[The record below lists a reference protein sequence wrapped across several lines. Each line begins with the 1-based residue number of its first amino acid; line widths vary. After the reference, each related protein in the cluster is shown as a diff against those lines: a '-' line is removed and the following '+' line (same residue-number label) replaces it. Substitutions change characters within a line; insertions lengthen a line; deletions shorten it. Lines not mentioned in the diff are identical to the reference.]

1 MAHGNSL
8 HYTRLIK
15 RLNRFP
21 QCAPP
26 GKHLYP
32 ILRMLFSEKE
42 AGYVSL
48 LPIKPFTSRAASRI
62 WKISLRATKQILN
75 ALADRGILLDID
87 QNGEAVYVLP
97 PPMAGFF
104 EFSMMRIRKDIDQ
117 KALAELF
124 YQYLNV
130 EEAFIKEL
138 FSIGQ
143 ARLGRVFINES
154 VIPDEHAV
162 YVLDYEKASSVI
174 QEASHISVSLCYCR
188 HKMAHLNRA
197 CNAPLDICMT
207 FNSVAASLIKHHIGR
222 AVCVSEGLDLLQKAY
237 DLNLVQFGEN
247 IREQVHFICNCC
259 GCCCEAMLAAKR
271 FSSFRPIYTSNFIAR
286 IGNQTC
292 TGCGQCI
299 AVCPINAIELVSDPS
314 GEDTKKKKARIHP
327 EVCLGCGICAR
338 NCKTKSISMDL
349 RKTRVVTP
357 VNTIHNSMIMAI
369 ERGKLHHFIF
379 DNQALFSHRIMAAI
393 LGIII
398 NLPPIKQVLVQEQVK
413 SRYLEYLISKSK
425 YR

>member
-8 HYTRLIK
+8 HYTRLIN

-21 QCAPP
+21 QCTPP
-26 GKHLYP
+26 GKTLYP

-48 LPIKPFTSRAASRI
+48 LPIKPFTSKDASRI
-62 WKISLRATKQILN
+62 WKISLREAKQILN

-104 EFSMMRIRKDIDQ
+104 EFSMMRIRQDIDQ

-143 ARLGRVFINES
+143 ARLGRVFINET

-174 QEASHISVSLCYCR
+174 QDASHISVSLCYCR

-197 CNAPLDICMT
+197 CKAPLDICMT
-207 FNSVAASLIKHHIGR
+207 FNSVAASLIKHGIGR
-222 AVCVSEGLDLLQKAY
+222 AACVSEGLDLLQKAY
-237 DLNLVQFGEN
+237 DHNLVQFGEN
-247 IREQVHFICNCC
+247 VREQVHFICNCC

-271 FSSFRPIYTSNFIAR
+271 FASFSPIYTSNFIAR
-286 IGNQTC
+286 IDNQTC
-292 TGCGQCI
+292 TGCGKCT
-299 AVCPINAIELVSDPS
+299 AVCPINAIELVTDPS
-314 GEDTKKKKARIHP
+314 GKSARKQKARIHP
-327 EVCLGCGICAR
+327 DICLGCGVCAR

-349 RKTRVVTP
+349 RKVRVVTP
-357 VNTIHNSMIMAI
+357 FNTIHNSMIMAI

-393 LGIII
+393 LGIIM
-398 NLPPIKQVLVQEQVK
+398 NLPPIKQALVRDQVK
-413 SRYLEYLISKSK
+413 SRYLEYLISRSK